1 MKLLYFHQHFSTP
14 SGSTGIRSYMMARR
28 LINAGHEVIMIC
40 GRYDG
45 GKTGLKDRF
54 VNGQRRGKVNG
65 IEIIEFDLSYSNKDN
80 YLKRSSTF
88 MTYSIKC
95 IGLLFK
101 EEYELVFA
109 SSTPLTA
116 SIPGIFA
123 KWFKKKPFV
132 FEVRD
137 LWPELPKSLGVIKNP
152 IVLALMKLLEWVSY
166 KSANH
171 LIALSPGIME
181 GIVKRNIP
189 PSKITLIP
197 NGSDLEFYLDTS
209 KGWKPA
215 GINDD
220 DLVAVF
226 AGTHGYANGLM
237 SIIETALELK
247 RRNETRIKFILIGD
261 GANKR
266 NLMEIAKR
274 NKLENII
281 FHPPVNKRK
290 LFELFAFADLGMQIL
305 ANNPSFYFGTSP
317 NKFFD
322 YIAAGLPVITNYP
335 GWISELIDEYGC
347 GFTVE
352 PENPHAFADKL
363 QEIFKKRE
371 QLAKMGKNSKLLA
384 IQKFDR
390 KKLSHKFL
398 SVIEECKKKA

>member
-1 MKLLYFHQHFSTP
+1 
-14 SGSTGIRSYMMARR
+14 MMARR

-45 GKTGLKDRF
+45 GKTGLEDEF

-88 MTYSIKC
+88 LTYSIKC

-101 EEYELVFA
+101 EEYELVIA

-116 SIPGIFA
+116 GIPGIVA
-123 KWFKKKPFV
+123 KWLKKKPFV

-152 IVLALMKLLEWVSY
+152 LILSLMKLLEWLSY
-166 KSANH
+166 KSADH
-171 LIALSPGIME
+171 MIALSPGIVD
-181 GIVKRNIP
+181 GIAKRNISP
-189 PSKITLIP
+189 NKITLIP
-197 NGSDLEFYLDTS
+197 NGSDLEFCLNTK

-215 GINDD
+215 GINDE

-226 AGTHGYANGLM
+226 AGTHGYANGLS
-237 SIIETALELK
+237 SIIETALELNE
-247 RRNETRIKFILIGD
+247 RNETRIKFVLIGD

-266 NLMEIAKR
+266 KLMEIAKEH
-274 NKLENII
+274 KLENIV
-281 FHPPVNKRK
+281 FHPPVNKKQLFK
-290 LFELFAFADLGMQIL
+290 LFASADLGMQIL

-335 GWISELIDEYGC
+335 GWISDLIAEYHC

-363 QEIFKKRE
+363 QEISRKRK
-371 QLAKMGKNSKLLA
+371 QLAKMRENSKLLA
-384 IQKFDR
+384 IQKFNR
-390 KKLSHKFL
+390 EKLSLKFL
-398 SVIEECKKKA
+398 NVIEQCK

>member
-1 MKLLYFHQHFSTP
+1 
-14 SGSTGIRSYMMARR
+14 
-28 LINAGHEVIMIC
+28 
-40 GRYDG
+40 
-45 GKTGLKDRF
+45 
-54 VNGQRRGKVNG
+54 
-65 IEIIEFDLSYSNKDN
+65 
-80 YLKRSSTF
+80 
-88 MTYSIKC
+88 
-95 IGLLFK
+95 
-101 EEYELVFA
+101 
-109 SSTPLTA
+109 
-116 SIPGIFA
+116 
-123 KWFKKKPFV
+123 
-132 FEVRD
+132 
-137 LWPELPKSLGVIKNP
+137 
-152 IVLALMKLLEWVSY
+152 MKLLEWVSY

-281 FHPPVNKRK
+281 FHPPVNKGNYLNYLPLR
-290 LFELFAFADLGMQIL
+290 IL
-305 ANNPSFYFGTSP
+305 
-317 NKFFD
+317 
-322 YIAAGLPVITNYP
+322 
-335 GWISELIDEYGC
+335 
-347 GFTVE
+347 
-352 PENPHAFADKL
+352 
-363 QEIFKKRE
+363 
-371 QLAKMGKNSKLLA
+371 
-384 IQKFDR
+384 
-390 KKLSHKFL
+390 
-398 SVIEECKKKA
+398 ECKYWPTTRPFILEPRRTSFSTI